1 MFLQKLIFR
10 LPSKLEGLGVL
21 SLTMSQTHR
30 GSLWAALVT
39 CLSTMDSSSVGTGDT
54 SSCRSSHIC
63 LFISRNYVF
72 QLWFLSVHTL
82 LAPKAYCY
90 SLLAEKGALYML
102 GVQRRAAQL
111 RRLLV
116 TNENFSR
123 NLGDVGLK
131 VKKKKPLLL
140 PRVTPFALPA
150 LSMVMNCHQPPHI
163 LQGSSSSAFPDPP
176 HRVLKSP
183 QGPFVMLCKLVVWTP
198 VRSFSIAISGSAADH
213 N

>member
-131 VKKKKPLLL
+131 VKKKKNGCCYLESLLL
-140 PRVTPFALPA
+140 LSLHSVWWWIATNHHTSCRAPVHPLSRTLPT
-150 LSMVMNCHQPPHI
+150 
-163 LQGSSSSAFPDPP
+163 GSWNL
-176 HRVLKSP
+176 HRGRLWCYVS
-183 QGPFVMLCKLVVWTP
+183 
-198 VRSFSIAISGSAADH
+198 
-213 N
+213 